1 MCKKI
6 KILHAFLPGTLGGVF
21 SYLMNVYRNID
32 RERFDV
38 KFLVFSDTKLCN
50 YEEVKED
57 TIYITP
63 RNKNY
68 FKFLKELKEIYKDG
82 NFDYIHCHLWS
93 FTCFEHILLADK
105 YSNAKVIL
113 HSHVATLDLSSFN
126 FKTVLLDKIGKK
138 LVYRNKEEYVFSGC
152 SELAIRS
159 LFGENIKNFVVLKN
173 GIDIK
178 KYSYNYEA
186 RKRIRKDLKINEDTV
201 VIGHVGNFV
210 DVKNHTKIIKV
221 FNQIQKENQNYALLL
236 LGSGNEIKNSIL
248 AYAEENN
255 ILNKIMI
262 LENVQNVYEYLSA
275 MDIFMFPSTSE
286 GLGIALIEAEANG
299 LPCLISEAIPKE
311 AVLTPKVQVLS
322 LEESDR
328 YWARKIIETKI
339 EENRI
344 VDYKFL
350 KEYDIKNSV
359 KELEKVYLENK
370 KMY

>member
-1 MCKKI
+1 M
-6 KILHAFLPGTLGGVF
+6 
-21 SYLMNVYRNID
+21 
-32 RERFDV
+32 
-38 KFLVFSDTKLCN
+38 
-50 YEEVKED
+50 
-57 TIYITP
+57 
-63 RNKNY
+63 
-68 FKFLKELKEIYKDG
+68 
-82 NFDYIHCHLWS
+82 
-93 FTCFEHILLADK
+93 
-105 YSNAKVIL
+105 
-113 HSHVATLDLSSFN
+113 
-126 FKTVLLDKIGKK
+126 
-138 LVYRNKEEYVFSGC
+138 
-152 SELAIRS
+152 
-159 LFGENIKNFVVLKN
+159 
-173 GIDIK
+173 
-178 KYSYNYEA
+178 
-186 RKRIRKDLKINEDTV
+186 KINEDTV

-210 DVKNHTKIIKV
+210 DVKNHIKIIKV

-236 LGSGNEIKNSIL
+236 LGSGDEIKNSIL

-299 LPCLISEAIPKE
+299 LPCIISEAIPKE
-311 AVLTPKVQVLS
+311 AVLTPEVQVLS

-344 VDYKFL
+344 VDYEFL